1 MNDFFKYYSKN
12 NILTLKKYKEIDGF
26 YKLSD
31 DKLLDLYS
39 VRFVSMFKR
48 AISKSVFYKKLYS
61 SHGISI
67 NSVKDL
73 SDINKLPIIDKVTIR
88 DHINELFI
96 GFDFM
101 KVIGLTSGTSGTP
114 LTLYRTAFDIAT
126 EQAYIRHYREMFGYK
141 LGQPLLSIR
150 GTLGKSTPHH
160 HFKKANIL
168 YISSPNI
175 NEQTIEA
182 YYNLVTKFGP
192 VAIEAYP
199 SYLYKFCIELEKKGL
214 TLQVDHCY
222 TSSETLMD
230 FQREKIE
237 PFLNTTIQDWYGNA
251 ERTILLAQNH
261 KMEYYPLPL
270 YSINE
275 FNEKDIVTTSLT
287 NYHFPLIRYKV
298 DDIIK
303 LKSTGFEN
311 NLLHPQIE
319 SIYGRAS
326 DNLFLTDG
334 SVVGCIDHAFKGVKH
349 IEMAQVHQ
357 YEQTDPIDI
366 KIIVNQKFSKSDED
380 QLRANFIRMVGTET
394 PFSFTYAKKEDM
406 VFPKNGKYQLV
417 VKNRPQ

>member
-48 AISKSVFYKKLYS
+48 AISKSVFYKKLYG

-214 TLQVDHCY
+214 TLQVDHCF

-237 PFLNTTIQDWYGNA
+237 PFLNTTIHDWYGNA
-251 ERTILLAQNH
+251 ERTILLAQNP

-303 LKSTGFEN
+303 LKSAGFEN

-319 SIYGRAS
+319 SISGRAS

-357 YEQTDPIDI
+357 YENTDPIDI

-394 PFSFTYAKKEDM
+394 PFFFNYAKKEDM